1 MIYILSK
8 FKEAAMKQSKM
19 FIPTLREVPN
29 DADSKSHQLLLKAGM
44 IKQVAS
50 GVYSYLPI
58 AKRVLNKIEAIV
70 REEMEAIDGV
80 EILMPALQPSEL
92 WSESGRWQ
100 SYGAELMRMTDRH
113 GREFALGPT
122 HEEIITSLVRDE
134 LKSYKKL
141 PVTLFQI
148 QNKFRDEKRPRFG
161 LLRGREFIMKDAYSF
176 HATDE
181 SLDETYQDMYGAYSR
196 IFSRVNLNFRPV
208 IADSGAIG
216 GSHTH
221 EFMALAEIG
230 EDTICYTDESDY
242 AANIEKAEVKY
253 VPNVE
258 HTEEKDL
265 EKVHTPGVKTAQQL
279 ADLLGKR
286 LDEIVKSM
294 IVKVDDQFIMFL
306 IRGHHELNDVKVKS
320 YFGTETVEMATDK
333 EIQAILG
340 ATPGSLG
347 PVGVEKIEIYAD
359 NSVQDINNLA
369 VGANETDYHYINAN
383 LGRDFNVK
391 AFDDFRFILEGE
403 MAADGSGPI
412 KFAEGIEVGQVF
424 KLGTKYSESMNATF
438 LNDQGRA
445 EPMIM
450 GCYGIGVSRTLS
462 AVIEQHHD
470 EKGII
475 WPTSITPFDIHI
487 ITANA
492 KQDTQRELADQL
504 YDAYKRDYEVLY
516 DDRNERAGVKFN
528 DADLIGVP
536 VRIVVGKQASEEIVE
551 VKNRRTGESFE
562 VPVSELDTKIKAIY
576 ASFEH

>member
-176 HATDE
+176 HATEE
-181 SLDETYQDMYGAYSR
+181 SLDETYQDMYDAYSR

-253 VPNVE
+253 VPNVA
-258 HTEEKDL
+258 HTEEKAL
-265 EKVHTPGVKTAQQL
+265 EKVHTPGVKTALQL

-320 YFGTETVEMATDK
+320 YFGTETVEMATDE

-470 EKGII
+470 DKGII
-475 WPTSITPFDIHI
+475 WPTSITPFEIHI

-504 YDAYKRDYEVLY
+504 YDAYKRDFEVLY

-536 VRIVVGKQASEEIVE
+536 VRIVVGKQAAEEIVE

-562 VPVSELDTKIKAIY
+562 VPVSELEEKIKAIY

>member
-1 MIYILSK
+1 
-8 FKEAAMKQSKM
+8 MKQSKM

-176 HATDE
+176 HATE
-181 SLDETYQDMYGAYSR
+181 ASLDETYQDMYDAYSR
-196 IFSRVNLNFRPV
+196 IFSRVNLKFRPV

-253 VPNVE
+253 VPNIE
-258 HTEEKDL
+258 HTEEKALD
-265 EKVHTPGVKTAQQL
+265 KVHTPGVKTAQQL

-320 YFGTETVEMATDK
+320 YFGTETVEMATDE

-340 ATPGSLG
+340 ASPGSLG

-359 NSVQDINNLA
+359 NSVQDLNNLA
-369 VGANETDYHYINAN
+369 VGANETDYHYVNAN

-470 EKGII
+470 DKGII
-475 WPTSITPFDIHI
+475 WPTSITPFEIHI

-536 VRIVVGKQASEEIVE
+536 VRIVVGKQAADEIVE

-562 VPVSELDTKIKAIY
+562 VPVSELDAKIKAIY